1 MCATSAAAGVVH
13 AGPSAA
19 SDNPLPPA
27 ADGSTS
33 AAEAGAP
40 VTDAPQI
47 APPLSKN
54 AQKKAAKRAAQE
66 AAWAA
71 QKAQKKEARRARQ
84 AAERAARQAEWER
97 LSPEEQ
103 EAVRSAKGAEREARA
118 AAARAAAELAATPA
132 GAAAAAAPVPACA
145 IDLDFDDL
153 MEAREVSSLV
163 QQLMYAYG
171 ANRRAPRPLR
181 YHLCA
186 CRGRVAA
193 GLAKIGGSE
202 AWKVTRHE
210 DGYLAAFPDREA
222 VVYLSSE
229 SDEVLGELDGGT
241 TYVIGGLVDHN
252 RHKGVTQARAAA
264 AGVRTARL
272 PLDEHLEMAQRR
284 VLAVNHVF
292 EILLHKANGASWA
305 DAFAKAVPQRRGA
318 VPREAAAEEAGS
330 PR

>member
-1 MCATSAAAGVVH
+1 M
-13 AGPSAA
+13 
-19 SDNPLPPA
+19 
-27 ADGSTS
+27 
-33 AAEAGAP
+33 
-40 VTDAPQI
+40 
-47 APPLSKN
+47 
-54 AQKKAAKRAAQE
+54 
-66 AAWAA
+66 
-71 QKAQKKEARRARQ
+71 
-84 AAERAARQAEWER
+84 
-97 LSPEEQ
+97 
-103 EAVRSAKGAEREARA
+103 
-118 AAARAAAELAATPA
+118 
-132 GAAAAAAPVPACA
+132 PACA
-145 IDLDFDDL
+145 IDLDFDAL

-210 DGYLAAFPDREA
+210 DGYLTAFPDREA

-318 VPREAAAEEAGS
+318 VPREAAAEEAGA

>member
-1 MCATSAAAGVVH
+1 M
-13 AGPSAA
+13 
-19 SDNPLPPA
+19 
-27 ADGSTS
+27 
-33 AAEAGAP
+33 
-40 VTDAPQI
+40 
-47 APPLSKN
+47 
-54 AQKKAAKRAAQE
+54 
-66 AAWAA
+66 
-71 QKAQKKEARRARQ
+71 
-84 AAERAARQAEWER
+84 
-97 LSPEEQ
+97 
-103 EAVRSAKGAEREARA
+103 
-118 AAARAAAELAATPA
+118 
-132 GAAAAAAPVPACA
+132 
-145 IDLDFDDL
+145 
-153 MEAREVSSLV
+153 SSLV

-171 ANRRAPRPLR
+171 ANRRAARPLR

-318 VPREAAAEEAGS
+318 VPRELAAAEGRARRRRNS
-330 PR
+330 